1 VKFVNNMHAGVTHFV
16 VIAFVMT
23 TLVWLE

>member
-1 VKFVNNMHAGVTHFV
+1 MHAGVTHFV